1 MSVFYASLVGTRRF
15 ISGLGQSS
23 LLFSPVRRTLVEP
36 GARVRGE
43 LRPLLLC
50 HYGQQLWLRGLIA
63 GCCGNL
69 SARAHDG
76 SSLYITP
83 RTANKSRLLARDI
96 LRVPLDATAAELT
109 EVSVEFPM
117 HRACYRA
124 RPDVGAVIH
133 THAPALTALGLR
145 DVALGEVLPEA
156 AHALGGV
163 VRVPYHPAGSD
174 ALADAVGHAVA
185 AGNGLVLLARHGAV
199 AVGRDVGEA
208 YDRMELGELSA
219 QAAVL
224 A

>member
-1 MSVFYASLVGTRRF
+1 MSMLSASLVGTRRF
-15 ISGLGQSS
+15 ISGIGQSG
-23 LLFSPVRRTLVEP
+23 LLFAPVRRTLVEP

-50 HYGQQLWLRGLIA
+50 HYGYQLWSRGLIA

-69 SARAHDG
+69 SARMRDG
-76 SSLYITP
+76 VGIYITP
-83 RTANKSRLLARDI
+83 RTVNKSRMLARDI
-96 LRVPLDATAAELT
+96 QRVPLDATADQLAN
-109 EVSVEFPM
+109 VSVEFPM

-124 RPDVGAVIH
+124 RADIGAVIH

-145 DVALGEVLPEA
+145 DLSLGEVLPEA
-156 AHALGGV
+156 AQAVGGV
-163 VRVPYHPAGSD
+163 ARVGYYPSGSEV
-174 ALADAVGHAVA
+174 LAESVARAVG
-185 AGNGLVLLARHGAV
+185 AGNGLVLLAQHGAV
-199 AVGRDVGEA
+199 SVGRDVAEA